1 MSAASENR
9 PRRLLFLVN
18 DAPFFVSHRLSLA
31 TAAVARGFAV
41 DVAAPHDPDA
51 SAAIGRAG
59 ATFHDLPLRRGG
71 QNPFAEARLCAA
83 FFGLLRT
90 LRPDLVHAITMKPVI
105 YGGAAARLAR
115 APAAVFSVTG
125 LGHLFL
131 TETPRAKIL
140 RRAVLALF
148 RFALHHPNARTIF
161 QNADDRRMF
170 EHAGIVD
177 PGETVLVPGTGV
189 DLTVFRP
196 RDVRDVRD
204 VRDGGDGGD
213 GEPPVVLF
221 PARLIGEKGVREFAA
236 AARRLKADGV
246 AGRFALAGRSDPENP
261 SDVGAAR
268 VAEWERDGIVE
279 YWGFSTDMPETL
291 RRADVVCM
299 PSYREGSPRSLIEA
313 LATGLPIVTTDAV
326 GCRDLVEDGG
336 NGYLVPVGDGA
347 AVAEAVGKL
356 LRDPGLR
363 ARMGAH
369 SRAMAERAYGVDR
382 FVADTF
388 AVYRKVMETG
398 ARGR

>member
-1 MSAASENR
+1 MNGASENR

-31 TAAVARGFAV
+31 TAALDRGFAV

-51 SAAIGRAG
+51 SAAIARAG

-83 FFGLLRT
+83 FFSLMRT

-115 APAAVFSVTG
+115 APAVVFSVTG

-131 TETPRAKIL
+131 TETPRAKTL

-170 EHAGIVD
+170 EQAGIVD
-177 PGETVLVPGTGV
+177 PDTTVLLPGTGV

-196 RDVRDVRD
+196 RDVR
-204 VRDGGDGGD
+204 GGHD

-236 AARRLKADGV
+236 AARRVKADGV
-246 AGRFALAGRSDPENP
+246 AGRFVLAGRSDPENP

-268 VAEWERDGIVE
+268 VAEWQRDGIVE

-313 LATGLPIVTTDAV
+313 LATGLPIVTTDAI

-336 NGYLVPVGDGA
+336 NGYLVPVGNSA
-347 AVAEAVGKL
+347 AVADALRKL

-369 SRAMAERAYGVDR
+369 SRAMAERTYGVDK
-382 FVADTF
+382 FVTDTF
-388 AVYRKVMETG
+388 AVYQAVYRNIGENG
-398 ARGR
+398 AVG